1 MSEDGRFLLL
11 FYRRSFDWQFEL
23 SRMRFF
29 HRIHLIIKLPI
40 YQEINTCFQQTDVL
54 YALIMNCVTPLL
66 TLKKKKSPCICTAG
80 LAAEFKYTA
89 AEELGVLK
97 MILVY
102 QLQQD
107 NWTVIG

>member
-1 MSEDGRFLLL
+1 
-11 FYRRSFDWQFEL
+11 
-23 SRMRFF
+23 MRFF